1 MRPRQLKIEF
11 LGTRGAFPLNLPET
25 QALGTETTSVTITSA
40 HRERLIL
47 DAGTGLN
54 KLEPSV
60 NDDTVLLSH
69 FHYDHILGL
78 PYFLMRKKSGRLR
91 LVTSCAQDLTE
102 FSQKLASIFGGI
114 GFPARLSEIYHDLE
128 FIVINPRTMC
138 AQLQS
143 WRVDAIALNHP
154 GQAFGYRIQHAEAE
168 ATLCYFMDHEHGTDK
183 DESILEFARHAD
195 LIIYDAAYDDSNYAA
210 HRGFGHSTIEIGCQF
225 RRQSQAKSV
234 ALMGHS
240 MERVDKDK
248 ERIEAT
254 LTRPH
259 EILAHDGLILSI

>member
-1 MRPRQLKIEF
+1 MPGQLKIEF

-25 QALGTETTSVTITSA
+25 QELGTETTSVIITSTGG
-40 HRERLIL
+40 ERLIL

-54 KLEPSV
+54 KLTPSI
-60 NDDTVLLSH
+60 DDDIILLSH
-69 FHYDHILGL
+69 FHYDHVLGL

-102 FSQKLASIFGGI
+102 FSQKLGRIFGGI
-114 GFPARLSEIYHDLE
+114 GFPVGLSEIYRDLE
-128 FIVINPRTMC
+128 LVVIDSYTMSLH
-138 AQLQS
+138 LQS

-154 GQAFGYRIQHAEAE
+154 GQAFGYRIRHAEAE
-168 ATLCYFMDHEHGTDK
+168 ATLCYLMDHEHGSDK

-195 LIIYDAAYDDSNYAA
+195 LIIYDAAYDDSNYPR
-210 HRGFGHSTIEIGCQF
+210 HRGFGHSTIETGCQF
-225 RRQSQAKSV
+225 RRQAQAKSV

-240 MERVDKDK
+240 MERLDADKK
-248 ERIEAT
+248 RIEAT

-259 EILAHDGLILSI
+259 EILAHDRLTLSI